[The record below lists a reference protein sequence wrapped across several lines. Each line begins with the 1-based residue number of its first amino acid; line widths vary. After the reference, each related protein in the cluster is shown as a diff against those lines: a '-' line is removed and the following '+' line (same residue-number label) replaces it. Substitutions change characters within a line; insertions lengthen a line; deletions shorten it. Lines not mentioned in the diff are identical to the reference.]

1 MSRIICVLS
10 PLSLSRSSAS
20 ANNCVSLALVIS
32 IISYLHHAKSRNS
45 TNNCIPGRYT
55 NHVDV
60 TRNSVASDG
69 SVLAMHRSVLE
80 ISCDFAP
87 QNSSPNGGP
96 ASKPLARYTRHS
108 SGNMEHSDIWQVF
121 WTHDSRV
128 NLHISTDYSKGKA
141 SGGLVTFLHGCS
153 ERSSSARGA
162 LQAFFCHRLGSSRR
176 RVPQLGEDNFL
187 SEGRRR
193 PWPR

>member
-1 MSRIICVLS
+1 MRFV

-20 ANNCVSLALVIS
+20 ANNSVSLALVIS
-32 IISYLHHAKSRNS
+32 IISYLHHAKYRNS
-45 TNNCIPGRYT
+45 TNNCITGRYT

-60 TRNSVASDG
+60 TRDSVATDG
-69 SVLAMHRSVLE
+69 SVLPMHRSVLE

-87 QNSSPNGGP
+87 QHSSPNGGP
-96 ASKPLARYTRHS
+96 ASKPLARHTRHS

-141 SGGLVTFLHGCS
+141 SEDWLRFCMDVQKDHRALGAHSKLSLPSPWQFKAPCTAIGG
-153 ERSSSARGA
+153 R
-162 LQAFFCHRLGSSRR
+162 
-176 RVPQLGEDNFL
+176 
-187 SEGRRR
+187 
-193 PWPR
+193 